1 MAPSRT
7 PQTEI
12 SPTEHLPGSTPGRAP
27 AAPRRIPPSR
37 TASRAAQVRGT
48 SPILETDASQ
58 HEALRGSAPLP
69 VVGRQTAVLSEPG
82 RGPFQSGWSLWD
94 SASPLDLLGLSP
106 EASR

>member
-37 TASRAAQVRGT
+37 TASRAAQVHGT

-58 HEALRGSAPLP
+58 HEALRGSGADCDRRHPAGLT
-69 VVGRQTAVLSEPG
+69 VLTGRDRVRGGRALL
-82 RGPFQSGWSLWD
+82 RGP
-94 SASPLDLLGLSP
+94 ARPL
-106 EASR
+106 